1 MGLEQKDLRKHVNDF
16 AQKAQNPEHRYASW
30 DYCYNYFRKNHG
42 KELKDN
48 MFLSCGVIASY
59 LASWGMYR
67 GSSFLLK
74 EKSSAHF
81 RKLVEYLS
89 TLDKS
94 DWEIDVDKYD
104 GESIKRILKIY
115 DEVKKRVIDDKH
127 KGITLVTK
135 ILLGVFAF
143 VPAYDTYFCKTFV
156 SIFNGCG
163 FSTANSVKEK
173 TLRCIK
179 DFYDANKSDI
189 DGLSKNYKT
198 LDFETGNKT
207 DICYTKAKIID
218 MFGFQYGKDGEEDS
232 I

>member
-16 AQKAQNPEHRYASW
+16 AQNAQNPQHRYVSW
-30 DYCYNYFRKNHG
+30 DYCYNYFKKNHG
-42 KELKDN
+42 GYLKNN

-81 RKLVEYLS
+81 KKLVEYLS
-89 TLDKS
+89 NLDKS

-104 GESIKRILKIY
+104 GANIERILKIY
-115 DEVKKRVIDDKH
+115 GEVKECVIDDGH
-127 KGITLVTK
+127 RGITLVTK

-143 VPAYDTYFCKTFV
+143 VPAFDKYFCNTFGE
-156 SIFNGCG
+156 IFDDCG
-163 FSTANSVKEK
+163 FRSVNEK
-173 TLRCIK
+173 SLNCIK
-179 DFYDANKSDI
+179 SFYDNNKSVVDE
-189 DGLSKNYKT
+189 LSKNYKT